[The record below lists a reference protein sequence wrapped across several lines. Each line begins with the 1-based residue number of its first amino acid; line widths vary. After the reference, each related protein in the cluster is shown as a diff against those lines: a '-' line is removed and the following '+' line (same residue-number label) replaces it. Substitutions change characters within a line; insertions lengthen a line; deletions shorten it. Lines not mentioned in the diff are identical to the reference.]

1 MTDHYCTGCHD
12 PSRLTDDELA
22 DYRLALRQALVAVN
36 REDDARHPFPA
47 VPEYAR
53 RVKRISP
60 TTIELTP

>member
-1 MTDHYCTGCHD
+1 MNELT
-12 PSRLTDDELA
+12 PLVPRMTDDEIRVWRCWARDLLA
-22 DYRLALRQALVAVN
+22 ALQAE
-36 REDDARHPFPA
+36 EDRRNPFPA